1 MTTASSGNGKSV
13 MMTVEEVAERW
24 GVHPRTIRSAIKKKQ
39 ITALHVGRLIRISR
53 SHIEFLE
60 ANGDRRAL

>member
-1 MTTASSGNGKSV
+1 MIKT

-24 GVHPRTIRSAIKKKQ
+24 DVDARTVRSMIKSGRIK
-39 ITALHVGRLIRISR
+39 ALRIGRLVKIAR

-60 ANGDRRAL
+60 QNG